1 MQYGTTH
8 EIVFWVKSEA
18 GDQVHRLLVSQMFQG
33 ERSVDGIVES
43 VQYIFSLRDSF
54 KSPRDFEK

>member
-1 MQYGTTH
+1 MACFLGTLDMMQDGTAH

-33 ERSVDGIVES
+33 ERSVDGIVEN
-43 VQYIFSLRDSF
+43 V
-54 KSPRDFEK
+54 